1 MRGENAALIVQAE
14 DHILNAR
21 RELYIAMDRIRELEN
36 RLPEISTDLETIR
49 INIQGK
55 INGLE
60 ISDLQAALHKLW

>member
-21 RELYIAMDRIRELEN
+21 RELYTAMDRIRELEN
-36 RLPEISTDLETIR
+36 RLPKISTDLETIR

-55 INGLE
+55 INNLG
-60 ISDLQAALHKLW
+60 IDDLQAALHKLW